1 MHMGSGLNKDV
12 SVNDRL
18 YFIAESLAQ
27 DFSLFPSPETGR
39 HRSMRGVL
47 REAEIARRRDTL
59 ANMDI
64 DSYIEA
70 VVADAED
77 TRRTP
82 APDVIRCLGER
93 VGDEVREGPFY
104 ACVLRM
110 DFDGVPRPVAFIAQD
125 RSVNNGVWGP
135 EHHLAAADWVG
146 ESANRAMPIVTF
158 MDTPGA
164 DAQADANRNNQAHSI
179 SRLITQ
185 MSGVNVPNLGIIF
198 GLGYSGGAIPLA
210 ASNLLLSVRDGV
222 FSTIQPQGLA
232 SIARRLDLSW
242 QQCAKQVGLSP
253 FELYAQ
259 GNIDGIIDYSPGEE
273 STLHNLRQAI
283 VTGIQSIE
291 ARTQSFV
298 ADNPYILDHYRRSL
312 ERFLAPSERLRRI
325 QESGSFRISRNPTE
339 YPNVFGVANRYLR
352 YLGCRRR
359 IKATSRHQYGRLAR
373 QNVPEGELAARAAR
387 ERRRVFLKWMQEPD
401 QVRYEDVLSRAWRN
415 YVSRKEALGD
425 QRGRFAR
432 LFLGEPA
439 KNYREARATLLSDV
453 GMHLFN
459 RWKSDARGNF
469 EALKHYLTNHAEVGA
484 LVSVDAI
491 REPYAFLRAMATDPA
506 FGPLLRQ
513 RFTHEG
519 GKLLSPEHLDGKSD
533 SYVRSQL
540 TAELNLAMTEGPM
553 DGTVELAERTR
564 QSLVR
569 AGGSASPL
577 VVNRLILEDRFPAF
591 LRAPP
596 GAGVGGGA
604 GAEEDR
610 ERTVLD
616 ILLEDDL
623 REDFASECENFLLF
637 DAVYDHTIGS
647 LDSIAEEAGRTRS
660 LSQGSLSGLMDLAF
674 AAAARGG
681 TFDAPSGATP
691 EQVVARLKER
701 FFDWYR
707 RISDNPRS
715 GDFFRAVE
723 EWKKRAFAHLP
734 DTLFVVVTFL
744 FERLLL
750 SYLRSELEGRRYDG
764 RIAPR
769 KIGRKDFWNRLHIA
783 YRDLRI
789 QNTLTRFKSRRATAP
804 QAFID
809 LFFSDF
815 EELFADLLSSDPCEF
830 PGLRQ
835 SIETALSNGVTP
847 CGVITGIG
855 RFRDGGGGLRAGAVI
870 SNPDFQA
877 GAFDMASA
885 EKFCKLLVVCA
896 EQNLPVICFISSGGM
911 QTKEGAGA
919 LFSMAA
925 INDRVTR
932 FARDYDLPVIMFGF
946 GDCTGGAQASFVTH
960 PLAQTYYFSGASM
973 PFAGQIV
980 VPSNL
985 PMDAI
990 LSNYLCDTPGS
1001 MQGLVKHPLLPDL
1014 DDELRKID
1022 ADIPVPVESV
1032 TDVVNRV
1039 MAGVLSQE
1047 RPVTA
1052 PSRPAVSPADL
1063 IRPVSKVL
1071 IHARGCTAVKLIR
1084 IAQRRGIEVVL
1095 VQSDPDM
1102 ESLPVDMLTERD
1114 SVVCIGGATPDE
1126 SYLNALSVISVAE
1139 HEGVDALH
1147 PGIGFLSESSQFAEL
1162 VRSRGINFIGPSTV
1176 TMDIMGNKS
1185 NAITTAMRLGV
1196 PVVPGSHG
1204 IVTEVDRAAELADEI
1219 GYPILIK
1226 AVHGGGGKGIQ
1237 VVESRDRFHE
1247 LFQRVSA
1254 EARAAFGNGDVYLE
1268 KYVTSL
1274 RHIEA
1279 QILRDYHGNTKV
1291 LGLRDCSVQRDK
1303 QKVIEESGST
1313 LLPAELESAVRE
1325 HAAALADEV
1334 AYVGAGTVEFIY
1346 DLDAGAVYFME
1357 MNTRLQVEHP
1367 VTEMVSGID
1376 IVGEQFRIAAG
1387 ESIAGIELREDG
1399 YAIEA
1404 RINAERIAGGDRSF
1418 QPNPGTIT
1426 ACEFPAARGI
1436 DVIRLAGPDKFISP
1450 YYDSMVGQVIAHG
1463 RDRAETAAR
1472 LADYLDRVRIEGI
1485 ATNIAL
1491 VKRVLRDSTFLA
1503 GDYDTDYL
1511 PKFLAN
1517 ADVDT
1522 LIEEMEGAAG
1532 SRAGDIGSDAIRIEN
1547 SVELRVLSPSAGI
1560 FFATPSPAEP
1570 EYVQPGQRIGLND
1583 ILCQL
1588 EAFKIFT
1595 PLRLEDYNSGDNGLY
1610 RDSEY
1615 EVTHVNVTSGQQVNA
1630 GDLLFV
1636 VKPMH
1641 AAEAG

>member
-1 MHMGSGLNKDV
+1 MHMGTGLNKTAP
-12 SVNDRL
+12 VNDRL

-27 DFSLFPSPETGR
+27 DFSLFPGSETGPD
-39 HRSMRGVL
+39 RSMWGLVQ
-47 REAEIARRRDTL
+47 ETEIARQRDLL

-70 VVADAED
+70 VVAAAED

-82 APDVIRCLGER
+82 APDVIRRLGER
-93 VGDEVREGPFY
+93 IGGEVRDGPLY

-110 DFDGVPRPVAFIAQD
+110 DFDGVQRPVAFIAQD

-135 EHHLAAADWVG
+135 EHHAAAADWVA
-146 ESANRAMPIVTF
+146 ETANRALPIVTF

-164 DAQADANRNNQAHSI
+164 DALAQANRNNQAHSI
-179 SRLITQ
+179 SRLIMQ
-185 MSGVNVPNLGIIF
+185 MAGVKVPNLGIIF

-232 SIARRLDLSW
+232 SIARRLNLSW
-242 QQCAKQVGLSP
+242 QQCAKRVGLSP
-253 FELYAQ
+253 FELYDQ

-273 STLHNLRQAI
+273 DSLENLRLAI
-283 VTGIQSIE
+283 VSGIQSIE
-291 ARTQSFV
+291 AGTKSFV

-312 ERFLAPSERLRRI
+312 ERYLAPSERLQRI
-325 QESGSFRISRNPTE
+325 QESGDFAGSRNPTE

-352 YLGCRRR
+352 YLRCRRR
-359 IKATSRHQYGRLAR
+359 IKATSRQQYGRLA
-373 QNVPEGELAARAAR
+373 QEDLPEGELAARAAR
-387 ERRRVFLKWMQEPD
+387 ERRRVFLKWMQDPD
-401 QVRYEDVLSRAWRN
+401 QVRYDDVLSRAWKN

-425 QRGRFAR
+425 ERGRFAR
-432 LFLGEPA
+432 LILGEPA
-439 KNYREARATLLSDV
+439 KNYRDARATLLSDV
-453 GMHLFN
+453 GMYLFN
-459 RWKSDARGNF
+459 RWKTDARGNF
-469 EALKHYLTNHAEVGA
+469 TALEHYLKNHAEVRA
-484 LVSVDAI
+484 LIREDEI
-491 REPYAFLRAMATDPA
+491 REPRALLRTFARDPE
-506 FGPLLRQ
+506 FGPLLRR

-533 SYVRSQL
+533 AYIRSQL
-540 TAELNLAMTEGPM
+540 ATELNLAMTEGPM
-553 DGTVELAERTR
+553 DEAAMAVGLARRTR
-564 QSLVR
+564 EVLGPG
-569 AGGSASPL
+569 GGSVSPL
-577 VVNRLILEDRFPAF
+577 VANRMILEDRFPSLIVPSAVG
-591 LRAPP
+591 P
-596 GAGVGGGA
+596 GEG
-604 GAEEDR
+604 

-616 ILLEDDL
+616 VLLEDDL
-623 REDFASECENFLLF
+623 REDFAAECGNFLLF
-637 DAVYDHTIGS
+637 DAVYDDTIAS

-660 LSQGSLSGLMDLAF
+660 LSKTSLSGLIDLAF
-674 AAAARGG
+674 GAAARGMNRD
-681 TFDAPSGATP
+681 TAASVAP
-691 EQVVARLKER
+691 EQVAARLKGQ

-723 EWKKRAFAHLP
+723 EWKKSAFAHLP

-750 SYLRSELEGRRYDG
+750 SYLRSEWDGRRYDG

-789 QNTLTRFKSRRATAP
+789 QNTLQHFKSRRVSRP
-804 QAFID
+804 KAFID
-809 LFFSDF
+809 MFFSDF

-835 SIETALSNGVTP
+835 AIETALARGTTP

-855 RFRDGGGGLRAGAVI
+855 TFNDGNGGMRAGTVI
-870 SNPDFQA
+870 SNADFQA

-885 EKFCKLLVVCA
+885 EKFCKLLVECA
-896 EQNLPVICFISSGGM
+896 EQNLPLICFISSGGM

-925 INDRVTR
+925 INDRITR
-932 FARDYDLPVIMFGF
+932 FVREHDLPVIMFGF

-990 LSNYLCDTPGS
+990 LANYLCDTPGA
-1001 MQGLVKHPLLPDL
+1001 MQGLVKHPIQPEL

-1022 ADIPVPVESV
+1022 PDIPVPVESV

-1039 MAGVLSQE
+1039 MAGVLRQE
-1047 RPVTA
+1047 RPRPA
-1052 PSRPAVSPADL
+1052 PSGPAVRPSDL

-1071 IHARGCTAVKLIR
+1071 VHARGCTAAKLVR
-1084 IAQRRGIEVVL
+1084 IAQRQGISVVL

-1102 ESLPVDMLTERD
+1102 DSLPVDMLSERD
-1114 SVVCIGGATPDE
+1114 AVVCIGGATPDE

-1139 HEGVDALH
+1139 HEGVDSLH

-1204 IVTEVDRAAELADEI
+1204 IVTEVDHAATLADGI
-1219 GYPILIK
+1219 GYPVLIK

-1247 LFQRVSA
+1247 LFQRVSV

-1279 QILRDYHGNTKV
+1279 QILRDYQGNTKV

-1313 LLPAELESAVRE
+1313 LLPDHLETAVRE

-1334 AYVGAGTVEFIY
+1334 KYVGAGTVEFIY
-1346 DLDAGAVYFME
+1346 DLDAQAVYFME

-1367 VTEMVSGID
+1367 VTEMVSGVD
-1376 IVGEQFRIAAG
+1376 IVAEQFRIAAG
-1387 ESIAGIELREDG
+1387 ESIAGLEAQENG

-1404 RINAERIAGGDRSF
+1404 RINAERIAHGDRSF

-1426 ACEFPAARGI
+1426 ACEFPPAEGI
-1436 DVIRLAGPDKFISP
+1436 DVIRIAESDKFISP
-1450 YYDSMVGQVIAHG
+1450 YYDSMIGQVIAHG
-1463 RDRAETAAR
+1463 GDRAETAAK
-1472 LADYLDRVRIEGI
+1472 LASYLDRVRIEGI

-1491 VKRVLRDSTFLA
+1491 VKRVLRDPVFLE
-1503 GDYDTDYL
+1503 GDYDTGYL
-1511 PKFLAN
+1511 PAFLEN
-1517 ADVDT
+1517 TDVDA
-1522 LIEEMEGAAG
+1522 LIEEIEGAAG
-1532 SRAGDIGSDAIRIEN
+1532 PRPGDIGSDAIRIEN

-1570 EYVQPGQRIGLND
+1570 EYVQPGQHIGLND

-1595 PLRLEDYNSGDNGLY
+1595 PLRLGDYNSEDNGLY
-1610 RDSEY
+1610 REGEY
-1615 EVTHVNVTSGQQVNA
+1615 EVTHVNVASGQQVNA

-1636 VKPMH
+1636 VKP
-1641 AAEAG
+1641 AEAV